1 MTSDS
6 DRVKSEFPTE
16 FGAHSL
22 TGTIRVRTTEMGL
35 PVAISVAPDQLRR
48 DPDALAGEILRLCK
62 QSAARAGL
70 ERRKQLQDAGFTTDM
85 LRSTGLPTEAE
96 VARQEILDE
105 QDYDTEPE
113 SWLRSV

>member
-1 MTSDS
+1 MSDS
-6 DRVKSEFPTE
+6 GRVGTEFPTE
-16 FGAHSL
+16 FGVHSL
-22 TGTIRVRTTEMGL
+22 AGTIRVRTTEMGL
-35 PVAISVAPDQLRR
+35 PVAISVEPGQLRR

-62 QSAARAGL
+62 QSAARAGM
-70 ERRKQLQDAGFTTDM
+70 ERRKQLQEAGFTAEI

-96 VARQEILDE
+96 VAQQEIVDE

>member
-1 MTSDS
+1 MSDS
-6 DRVKSEFPTE
+6 DQGRTEFPTE

-35 PVAISVAPDQLRR
+35 PVAISVEPAQLRR
-48 DPDALAGEILRLCK
+48 DPDALAGEILRLCR
-62 QSAARAGL
+62 QSAARAAL
-70 ERRKQLQDAGFTTDM
+70 ERRKQLQEAGFTAEM
-85 LRSTGLPTEAE
+85 LRSTGLPTEVE
-96 VARQEILDE
+96 VARQEIVDE

>member
-70 ERRKQLQDAGFTTDM
+70 ERRKQLQEAGFTTDM

>member
-70 ERRKQLQDAGFTTDM
+70 ERRKQLQESGFTTDM

>member
-6 DRVKSEFPTE
+6 DRVEAEFPTE

-62 QSAARAGL
+62 KSAARAGL
-70 ERRKQLQDAGFTTDM
+70 ERRKQLQEAGFTTEM

>member
-1 MTSDS
+1 MSDS
-6 DRVKSEFPTE
+6 DQARTEFPTE

-35 PVAISVAPDQLRR
+35 PVAISVEPDQLRR
-48 DPDALAGEILRLCK
+48 DPVALAGEILRLCK

-70 ERRKQLQDAGFTTDM
+70 ERRKYLQEAGFTADM
-85 LRSTGLPTEAE
+85 LRLAGLPTEAD
-96 VARQEILDE
+96 VARQEIVDE

>member
-1 MTSDS
+1 MSDS
-6 DRVKSEFPTE
+6 DQGRTEFPTE
-16 FGAHSL
+16 FRAHSL
-22 TGTIRVRTTEMGL
+22 TGEIRVRTTEMGL
-35 PVAISVAPDQLRR
+35 PVALSVEPAQLRR
-48 DPDALAGEILRLCK
+48 DPDTLAGEILRLCR

-70 ERRKQLQDAGFTTDM
+70 ERRKQLQEAGFTAEM

-96 VARQEILDE
+96 VARQEIVDE